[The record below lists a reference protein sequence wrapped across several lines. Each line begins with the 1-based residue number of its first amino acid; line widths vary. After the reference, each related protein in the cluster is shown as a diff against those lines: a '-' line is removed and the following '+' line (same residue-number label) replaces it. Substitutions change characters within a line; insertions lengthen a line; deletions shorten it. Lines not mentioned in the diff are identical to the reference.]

1 MGVKGRKRKQREIMY
16 DCVFVGPALIIFLI
30 FVLLPFLMSVILS
43 FTSWNGQTAP
53 EWTGLSNYKLIFS
66 GTDSFGRNLWF
77 TAKYAFMY
85 VAAVNILGLVFA
97 VLLTNKFVKFRNLSR
112 TMIILP
118 YMVSGLVLGFI
129 WQFIFNKVFPQIGTA
144 MNSDLLETSWL
155 ATPKMAFYAL
165 VMPAVTIGLFY
176 AANTAFKVFD
186 VNFALTNGGPAN
198 STVSVAMDI
207 YNEAFARSNHGLGCA
222 KSTIFFLVVAA
233 LTFVQLK
240 FTQSREVQM

>member
-1 MGVKGRKRKQREIMY
+1 
-16 DCVFVGPALIIFLI
+16 
-30 FVLLPFLMSVILS
+30 
-43 FTSWNGQTAP
+43 
-53 EWTGLSNYKLIFS
+53 
-66 GTDSFGRNLWF
+66 
-77 TAKYAFMY
+77 
-85 VAAVNILGLVFA
+85 
-97 VLLTNKFVKFRNLSR
+97 
-112 TMIILP
+112 
-118 YMVSGLVLGFI
+118 
-129 WQFIFNKVFPQIGTA
+129 

-165 VMPAVTIGLFY
+165 VMVSVWQMAGYVMFIYIAALLNIPSELVESAQLDGAGGFQIFRKVKFPLIMPAVTIGLFY

-207 YNEAFARSNHGLGCA
+207 YNEAFGKIKPWSWLCEIDD
-222 KSTIFFLVVAA
+222 IFPRYCA